1 MDATVWN
8 DEFVEGIWANY
19 ISAEHPSGLALYVDS
34 LKCHVSA
41 ESRDHLSEWGTEM
54 VPLPKNTTS
63 VLQPLDVRIMGPFKK
78 KMCALSLD
86 YEIQLLALNRN
97 VSLRDRLKL
106 LKNTPAQKQR
116 EVLVG
121 RVTKAWSLISDNCV
135 LRAWEKQDCN
145 KSIQLVD

>member
-116 EVLVG
+116 EVLV
-121 RVTKAWSLISDNCV
+121 ADL
-135 LRAWEKQDCN
+135 
-145 KSIQLVD
+145 

>member
-1 MDATVWN
+1 
-8 DEFVEGIWANY
+8 
-19 ISAEHPSGLALYVDS
+19 
-34 LKCHVSA
+34 
-41 ESRDHLSEWGTEM
+41 
-54 VPLPKNTTS
+54 
-63 VLQPLDVRIMGPFKK
+63 MGPFKK

-116 EVLVG
+116 EVLVD

-135 LRAWEKQDCN
+135 LRAWEKAG
-145 KSIQLVD
+145 L